1 MKKLIKDH
9 GAAIMRNEEFITNG
23 HWVFFSKFFD
33 EYFRLPKSR
42 QVSLMNGTFTAR
54 PFFGE
59 SRYLDLPAVAPT
71 GILQGTGEIVLYGEG
86 FERGAAFVNREY
98 LEMVRPFE
106 LRFSE
111 ALNVVYVL
119 NGDKA
124 VGAVKPMSHGDTEAL
139 ADVLEGIAGHLRSMG
154 PGEGSKDEET
164 TWRP

>member
-33 EYFRLPKSR
+33 DYFRLPKSR
-42 QVSLMNGTFTAR
+42 QVSLMNGSFTAR

-59 SRYLDLPAVAPT
+59 SGSSDLPKGTPT
-71 GILQGTGEIVLYGEG
+71 GILEGTGEIVLYGEG

-139 ADVLEGIAGHLRSMG
+139 ADVLEDIVGHLRSMG
-154 PGEGSKDEET
+154 EGEET
-164 TWRP
+164 KNGAIK